1 MGASSETASQPHYRT
16 CPLCEGMCG
25 VAVTTRDGRVQSVR
39 PDHDNVWSRGHICP
53 KGTTLGEIHHD
64 PDRLRSPMIRDG
76 HQWREASWDEAFER
90 CETLIQGVLE
100 RHGRDAFAAYLGN
113 MIAKCF
119 GLNRYVGEFLGLSR
133 IGNIY
138 SSSTVDQQPKNLS
151 CQLMYGDMWK
161 IPIPDLDNT
170 HLFVLF
176 GGNPAASKGSIFAH
190 PNVMKGLAD
199 LRKRGG
205 RVIVVDPVETGTARK
220 ADQWIGIRP
229 GSDAAMLM
237 AIVHTLFAEGLTD
250 LAHLDGKVNGL
261 DQVRALAADY
271 PPEKAADFCG
281 VPADSIRTLAREI
294 AAAPSAVIYG
304 RIGLCTQEFGTLS
317 SWLIDVVAILTGNLD
332 REGGTRWS
340 SDTAPHLKLT
350 PPYPAD
356 APVVLG
362 KTRVSGAPIVLG
374 QTPAGCLGEEI
385 DTPGEGQIR
394 GLVTIASNPGLSAP
408 SAGRTEKALAELEC
422 MISIDVYLNE
432 TTRHAHV
439 ILPTAS
445 VLEQP
450 HWDVWAWVFCLTS
463 GGHYS
468 PPLFPLPED
477 WHDDWEVALRL
488 GALLGGEKNSD
499 IDIAAL
505 DDAYF
510 TNLCRNVGVDPPI
523 ATSTMPQRGPERILD
538 LAIRIGPYGDRFGEN
553 PDGLN
558 LATFK
563 AAPQGILLGTTTATV
578 DTVVKTPS
586 GKIELAPQHI
596 VDDLPRLEEAI
607 GRPRPG
613 IVLVGRRQLSS
624 MNSFLHNI
632 DSLMRGRHRCT
643 LHIHPD
649 DAAGHGIADGDPVRV
664 TSSEGSIT
672 VPAESTSHIL
682 PGVVSLP
689 HGWGHDVEGASLS
702 VARKHAG
709 ANSNRLSP
717 GSLMDAP
724 SGNAV
729 VNGIAVSLSRA
740 ADGGGPDTEAAALG

>member
-1 MGASSETASQPHYRT
+1 MTTAIQTQRRT
-16 CPLCEGMCG
+16 CPICEGMCG
-25 VAVTTRDGRVQSVR
+25 VIVATEEGRVQSVR

-53 KGTTLGEIHHD
+53 KGTTLGDLHHD
-64 PDRLRSPMIRDG
+64 PDRLRSPMIRDRDE
-76 HQWREASWDEAFER
+76 WREATWDEAFER
-90 CETLIQGVLE
+90 CETLIHGVLE
-100 RHGRDAFAAYLGN
+100 RHGHGAMAAYLGN

-119 GLNRYVGEFLGLSR
+119 GLTRYVGEFLRLAR

-161 IPIPDLDNT
+161 IPVPDLDNT
-170 HLFVLF
+170 QLFVLF
-176 GGNPAASKGSIFAH
+176 GGNPASSKGSIFAH
-190 PNVMKGLAD
+190 RNVMKGLAD
-199 LRKRGG
+199 LRRRGG
-205 RVIVVDPVETGTARK
+205 RVIVVDPVETGTAQK
-220 ADQWIGIRP
+220 ADQWLGIRP
-229 GSDAAMLM
+229 GTDAALLL
-237 AIVHTLFAEGLTD
+237 AIVHTLFAEQLVN
-250 LAHLDGKVNGL
+250 LRHLDGRLNGL
-261 DQVRALAADY
+261 EQVRELAVDF
-271 PPEKAADFCG
+271 PPEKVAEFCG
-281 VPADSIRTLAREI
+281 LSATAIRTLTREI

-340 SDTAPHLKLT
+340 TETAPHLLLT
-350 PPYPAD
+350 PPFPSD
-356 APVVLG
+356 APVLLG

-374 QTPAGCLGEEI
+374 QMPAGCFAEEI

-394 GLVTIASNPGLSAP
+394 GLVTVAANPALSAP
-408 SAGRTEKALAELEC
+408 SAGRIEKALADLEC
-422 MISIDVYLNE
+422 MISVDVYLNE

-468 PPLFPLPED
+468 PQLFPPPPGWVE
-477 WHDDWEVALRL
+477 DWEVILRL
-488 GALLGGEKNSD
+488 GALCGGAKNSD
-499 IDIAAL
+499 IDIATL
-505 DDAYF
+505 DDEYF
-510 TNLCRNVGVDPPI
+510 ASLCRHVGIDPPI
-523 ATSTMPQRGPERILD
+523 ATSALPLRGPERILD

-553 PDGLN
+553 PDGLT

-563 AAPQGILLGTTTATV
+563 AAPQGIELGATTATV

-596 VDDLPRLEEAI
+596 VDDLPRLKAAM
-607 GRPRPG
+607 GRPPPEM
-613 IVLVGRRQLSS
+613 VLVSRRQLSS
-624 MNSFLHNI
+624 MNSWMHNV
-632 DSLMRGRHRCT
+632 DGLMRGRHRCT
-643 LHIHPD
+643 LLIHPD
-649 DAAGHGIADGDPVRV
+649 DAARLGIADNEPVSV
-664 TSSEGSIT
+664 ASSEGRIT
-672 VPAESTSHIL
+672 VPAEITPHIV

-689 HGWGHDVEGASLS
+689 HGWGHDTEGASMR
-702 VARKHAG
+702 VASRHAG

-729 VNGIAVSLSRA
+729 VNGIVVTLSPRPEHRPG
-740 ADGGGPDTEAAALG
+740 DS

>member
-1 MGASSETASQPHYRT
+1 MTAAIKTQHRT

-25 VAVTTRDGRVQSVR
+25 VIVTTEGDTVQSVR
-39 PDHDNVWSRGHICP
+39 PDHDNVWSQGHICP
-53 KGTTLGEIHHD
+53 KGTTLGDLHHD

-76 HQWREASWDEAFER
+76 DQWREASWDEAFER

-100 RHGRDAFAAYLGN
+100 RHGRGAMAVYLGN

-119 GLNRYVGEFLGLSR
+119 GLTRYVGEFLRLAQ
-133 IGNIY
+133 ITNIY

-161 IPIPDLDNT
+161 IPVPDLDNT
-170 HLFVLF
+170 RLFVLF
-176 GGNPAASKGSIFAH
+176 GGNPAASKGSIFSH

-205 RVIVVDPVETGTARK
+205 RVIVVDPVETVTAQK
-220 ADQWIGIRP
+220 SDQWIGVKP
-229 GSDAAMLM
+229 GTDAALLL
-237 AIVHTLFAEGLTD
+237 AVVHTLFAENLIN
-250 LAHLDGKVNGL
+250 LRHLDGKLNGFE
-261 DQVRALAADY
+261 QVRELAVAF
-271 PPEKAADFCG
+271 PPEKVAAFCG
-281 VPADSIRTLAREI
+281 VTADTIRTLTREI

-332 REGGTRWS
+332 RVGGTRWS
-340 SDTAPHLKLT
+340 TETAPHLLLT
-350 PPYPAD
+350 PPYPSD
-356 APVVLG
+356 APVLLG

-374 QTPAGCLGEEI
+374 QMPAGCFAEEI
-385 DTPGEGQIR
+385 DTPGKGQIR
-394 GLVTIASNPGLSAP
+394 GLITVASNPALSAP

-422 MISIDVYLNE
+422 MISVDIYLNE

-439 ILPTAS
+439 ILPTATG
-445 VLEQP
+445 LEQP

-468 PPLFPLPED
+468 PKLFEPPQGWVE
-477 WHDDWEVALRL
+477 DWEVILRL
-488 GALLGGEKNSD
+488 GALFGGAKNAD
-499 IDIAAL
+499 IDIGAL
-505 DDAYF
+505 DDTYF
-510 TNLCRNVGVDPPI
+510 ASLCSHVGIDPPI
-523 ATSTMPQRGPERILD
+523 ASSALPQRGPERILD

-553 PDGLN
+553 PGGVT

-563 AAPQGILLGTTTATV
+563 AEPNGIVLGTTTATV
-578 DTVVKTPS
+578 DSVVKTPS

-596 VDDLPRLEEAI
+596 VDDLPRLEAAI
-607 GRPRPG
+607 QRPASDM
-613 IVLVGRRQLSS
+613 VLVSRRQLSS
-624 MNSFLHNI
+624 MNSWMHNV
-632 DSLMRGRHRCT
+632 DGLMRGHHKCT

-649 DAAGHGIADGDPVRV
+649 DATRLGIDDGDTVSV
-664 TSSEGSIT
+664 ASTEGSIT
-672 VPAESTSHIL
+672 VPAEITPHIV

-689 HGWGHDVEGASLS
+689 HGWGHDVKGANMQ

-709 ANSNRLSP
+709 ANFNRVSP

-729 VNGIAVSLSRA
+729 VNGIVVRVARY
-740 ADGGGPDTEAAALG
+740 TELTGLT